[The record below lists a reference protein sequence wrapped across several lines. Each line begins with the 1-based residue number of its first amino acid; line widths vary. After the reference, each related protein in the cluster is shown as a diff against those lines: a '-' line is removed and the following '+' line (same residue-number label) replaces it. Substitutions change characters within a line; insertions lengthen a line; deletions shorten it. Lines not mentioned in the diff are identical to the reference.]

1 MGNNIEYGDIIRVN
15 RGIYYHYGV
24 YADDRTIYQ
33 YAGKQGDEI
42 GGDATIHCTTIDSF
56 ARGGKVQKLEFSN
69 LLAPGKVTV
78 IENEN
83 QERKIKSVSEYFHWI
98 KQVCKSLALNPFD
111 FMKMLKDIR
120 SDYKLYTPEETIQR
134 AESRLGEATYN
145 LALNN
150 CESYAMWCKTGVNIS
165 YQTLSALFLL
175 GPLFPELVISKYAVA
190 AYSLCSVDFLGV
202 PSTIKQQFLES
213 EIGKDL
219 IDIKNYLLDNNQNDD
234 DKQV

>member
-1 MGNNIEYGDIIRVN
+1 MGNNLEYGDIIRVD

-24 YADDRTIYQ
+24 YADDRSVYQ
-33 YAGKQGDEI
+33 YASRNKDEI
-42 GGDATIHCTTIDSF
+42 GSDATVHCTTLENF

-69 LLAPGKVTV
+69 MLAPGKVTV

-83 QERKIKSVSEYFHWI
+83 TEKKIKSVSDYLQYI
-98 KQVCKSLALNPFD
+98 KQICKSLAINPFD

-120 SDYKLYTPEETIQR
+120 SDYKIYTPEQTIAR
-134 AESRLGEATYN
+134 AESRLGESTYN

-175 GPLFPELVISKYAVA
+175 GPLFPELLISRYAVA
-190 AYSLCSVDFLGV
+190 AYSLCTIDLLSL
-202 PSTIKQQFLES
+202 PSAIKKQFADT
-213 EIGKDL
+213 EIAKDL
-219 IDIKNYLLDNNQNDD
+219 EYIKNYMLDNGD
-234 DKQV
+234 DKKL